1 MKMSNRHLFLSTLH
15 TNICSLYT
23 KKFLKKFCKN
33 TWLFPAPCGIIKG
46 WGVGGTGVPYIFF
59 WSEPSLLLYHIL
71 KQKSIKIEKIFLKN
85 FSKKTWLSG
94 AKCDIIKGG
103 EVFFFFFFFW
113 RSAGY
118 ACSSQLQLRYARR
131 RCRAGPAGTLP
142 PPDLIPT
149 RTEQMF
155 EYWLYLIFC
164 YNYVRGGKDA
174 LIYKILFDTLGC
186 VVFHYYIYKQ
196 VKTFLK
202 KL

>member
-59 WSEPSLLLYHIL
+59 WSESSLLLYHIL

-94 AKCDIIKGG
+94 AKCGIIKGG
-103 EVFFFFFFFW
+103 EVFFFFFCG
-113 RSAGY
+113 SAGY
-118 ACSSQLQLRYARR
+118 ACSSSSQLQLRYARV
-131 RCRAGPAGTLP
+131 RCRAGTAGTLP
-142 PPDLIPT
+142 HLIWSRPEPNKCLSIDFT
-149 RTEQMF
+149 WFFVIIMLGVEKNP
-155 EYWLYLIFC
+155 LYIKPLLIHL
-164 YNYVRGGKDA
+164 GA
-174 LIYKILFDTLGC
+174 LSFIIIYISK
-186 VVFHYYIYKQ
+186 
-196 VKTFLK
+196 
-202 KL
+202 